1 MDLLTGNIR
10 TIYLRYL
17 SAAFGSA
24 MISSIY
30 GLVDTAMVGQ
40 YQGPDGAAA
49 LAIVAPIWNI
59 IYSLGLLAGIG
70 GSILFAAAR
79 GSRNDGSENRFF
91 TAAAAALRRCFRR
104 SAGGSIA
111 PAAANPC
118 CGCSAPMTPCSRWRM
133 EYLRPVILCGAGLSV
148 QPAALR
154 LPAQ

>member
-49 LAIVAPIWNI
+49 LAIFAPIWNI

-79 GSRNDGSENRFF
+79 GSRNGWHREPLLHRRCAALCRAFGALLGADPPAAG
-91 TAAAAALRRCFRR
+91 THAAAVRRR
-104 SAGGSIA
+104 
-111 PAAANPC
+111 
-118 CGCSAPMTPCSRWRM
+118 
-133 EYLRPVILCGAGLSV
+133 
-148 QPAALR
+148 
-154 LPAQ
+154 

>member
-49 LAIVAPIWNI
+49 LAVFAPIWNI
-59 IYSLGLLAGIG
+59 IYSLGLLA
-70 GSILFAAAR
+70 LF
-79 GSRNDGSENRFF
+79 
-91 TAAAAALRRCFRR
+91 
-104 SAGGSIA
+104 
-111 PAAANPC
+111 
-118 CGCSAPMTPCSRWRM
+118 CSRQ
-133 EYLRPVILCGAGLSV
+133 PGAAGMTAVKTASLPPLSCSV
-148 QPAALR
+148 PDFPQYAGH
-154 LPAQ
+154 

>member
-30 GLVDTAMVGQ
+30 GLVDTAMAGQ

-49 LAIVAPIWNI
+49 LAIFAPIWNI

-79 GSRNDGSENRFF
+79 GSRLCCSAPD
-91 TAAAAALRRCFRR
+91 FRR
-104 SAGGSIA
+104 SAGG
-111 PAAANPC
+111 
-118 CGCSAPMTPCSRWRM
+118 
-133 EYLRPVILCGAGLSV
+133 
-148 QPAALR
+148 
-154 LPAQ
+154 

>member
-1 MDLLTGNIR
+1 MELLTGNIQ

-30 GLVDTAMVGQ
+30 GLVDTAMAGQ

-49 LAIVAPIWNI
+49 LAIFAPIWNI

-79 GSRNDGSENRFF
+79 AAGT
-91 TAAAAALRRCFRR
+91 TAPKTASSLPLCCSVPGFRR
-104 SAGGSIA
+104 SAGG
-111 PAAANPC
+111 
-118 CGCSAPMTPCSRWRM
+118 
-133 EYLRPVILCGAGLSV
+133 
-148 QPAALR
+148 
-154 LPAQ
+154 